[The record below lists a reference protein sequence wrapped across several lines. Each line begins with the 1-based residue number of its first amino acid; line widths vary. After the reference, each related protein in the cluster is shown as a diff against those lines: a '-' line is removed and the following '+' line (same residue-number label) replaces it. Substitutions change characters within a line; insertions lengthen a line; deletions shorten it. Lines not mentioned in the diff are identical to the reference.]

1 MNSNS
6 NCGDVGILAIEIYFP
21 NQYVEQS
28 ELEEHDGVSKG
39 KYTIGLGQQKMG
51 FCNDREDIH
60 SLCLT
65 VVQRLLEK
73 NKIGYGEIGR
83 LEVGTETIID
93 KSKSVKTVLMQ
104 LFKPSGNTD
113 IEGVDTT
120 NACYGGTAALFNA
133 VNWIQSQFWDG
144 RYALV
149 VAGDVAV
156 YPPGPAR
163 PTGGAGA
170 IAMLIGPNAPITFN
184 RVRATH
190 MEHVYDFYKPDLSSE
205 FPTVDGKISIE
216 CYLSA
221 LDCCYERYCKKENRP
236 DVSFDDFDY
245 FCFHSPYCKLVQKS
259 FARLCVNDYF
269 LYSDKEQSD
278 SKYPDLVPFK
288 NLNLKETYFNREL
301 EQAAVKCSKT
311 SFEAKTLP
319 SLMIASMVG
328 NMYTPSLY
336 GGLVSLLVNKN
347 AESLLGKRIGMFS
360 YGSGLAS
367 SMFSLQVSKDAGR
380 VESLLASL
388 GDIPSRLE
396 ARTALPAAEFTTIL
410 KAKEDSYNKAPYQ
423 PTASLDTLTSGT
435 YYLIEVDPQY
445 RRTYGRR
452 P

>member
-1 MNSNS
+1 MNSNP

-113 IEGVDTT
+113 IEGIDTT
-120 NACYGGTAALFNA
+120 NACYGGT
-133 VNWIQSQFWDG
+133 
-144 RYALV
+144 
-149 VAGDVAV
+149 
-156 YPPGPAR
+156 
-163 PTGGAGA
+163 
-170 IAMLIGPNAPITFN
+170 
-184 RVRATH
+184 
-190 MEHVYDFYKPDLSSE
+190 PDLSSE

-269 LYSDKEQSD
+269 LHSDKEQSD

-311 SFEAKTLP
+311 LFEAKTLP
-319 SLMIASMVG
+319 SLMVASMVG

-336 GGLVSLLVNKN
+336 GGLVSLLVSKN

-380 VESLLASL
+380 VEPLLASL
-388 GDIPSRLE
+388 RDIPSRLE
-396 ARTALPAAEFTTIL
+396 ARTALPPAEFTAIL

-435 YYLIEVDPQY
+435 YYLIEVDSQY